1 MRSGSNSGPAT
12 TSTPRDPGVANIA
25 VITDNAFVRS
35 CRAVGVVMARFDTG
49 ALMPARQDVK
59 AAHDALPHIKAYL
72 AKHDSQGV
80 VRVVAD
86 GEAEPLEVP
95 RAAVELLAR
104 ILTHMAAGQGV
115 SIVPANAELTTQQAA
130 AMLNVSRPYLI
141 KLLDDGMIEYR
152 TVGT

>member
-1 MRSGSNSGPAT
+1 
-12 TSTPRDPGVANIA
+12 
-25 VITDNAFVRS
+25 
-35 CRAVGVVMARFDTG
+35 MARFDTG

-152 TVGT
+152 TVGTHRRVMAESLRDYIRKEAQRMSDAASELAALNQEMGLT